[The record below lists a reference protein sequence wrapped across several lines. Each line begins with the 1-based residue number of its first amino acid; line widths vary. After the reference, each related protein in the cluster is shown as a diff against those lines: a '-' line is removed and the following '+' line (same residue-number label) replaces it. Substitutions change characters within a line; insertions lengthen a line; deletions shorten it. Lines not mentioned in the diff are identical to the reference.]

1 MSNLWFLCLLF
12 KLLIEK
18 SWIMDLQNLNIFIQV
33 AELKSFT
40 KAGKKLGYSQP
51 TVSFQ
56 IKQLEEQLGA
66 KLFDR
71 IGHTVTLTEPGR
83 EALRYAQA
91 ICQMSEEMVQ
101 NASKKEEI
109 SGAVRLGLP
118 DSLCAPFI
126 IRRFESFRNEY
137 PNISIHV
144 TNAGTNTMFDLLDHN
159 QVDAICT
166 LDSPIYDVNYVL
178 AHEEK
183 IDTHF
188 VVAAGDPL
196 ASTEKVNI
204 RELMK
209 RPFIMTEKGMS
220 YRRLLDER
228 LAKDGLEIKP
238 VLEIGRTD
246 LICEL
251 VASGKCVSFLPDFVT
266 EEAVKE
272 GKIVRLSAKGY
283 NIDVWKQLIYRKD
296 KWMSPQMQA
305 IIEHL
310 SENI

>member
-1 MSNLWFLCLLF
+1 
-12 KLLIEK
+12 
-18 SWIMDLQNLNIFIQV
+18 MDLQNLNIFIQV

-40 KAGKKLGYSQP
+40 KAGRKLGYSQP

-56 IKQLEEQLGA
+56 IKQLEDQLGV

-71 IGHTVTLTEPGR
+71 VGHTVMLTEPGR

-91 ICQMSEEMVQ
+91 ICHMSDEMVQ
-101 NASKKEEI
+101 TAGQSREMAGE
-109 SGAVRLGLP
+109 VRLGLP
-118 DSLCAPFI
+118 DSLCTPFI
-126 IRRFESFRNEY
+126 IRRFDSFRSEH
-137 PNISIHV
+137 PNISLHV
-144 TNAGTNTMFDLLDHN
+144 TNAGTDTMFHLLDHN

-183 IDTHF
+183 IETHF
-188 VVAAGDPL
+188 VVCADHPL
-196 ASTEKVNI
+196 ASKGRVNI
-204 RELMK
+204 KELLDQ
-209 RPFIMTEKGMS
+209 PFILTEKGMS

-246 LICEL
+246 LISDL
-251 VASGKCVSFLPDFVT
+251 VSAGSGVSFLPDFVT
-266 EEAVKE
+266 EEAVKK
-272 GKIVRLSAKGY
+272 GSIVRLSAKGY
-283 NIDVWKQLIYRKD
+283 DIDIWKQLIYRKD
-296 KWMSPQMQA
+296 KWMTLPMNA

-310 SENI
+310 SVNVL